1 MDMKMID
8 RKRRKTV
15 AALTVCSLISA
26 VLIVALAALCF
37 AAFGSDKRSEDIYIL
52 FTNDVHCA
60 ADTNIGYAGLSAY
73 KQSIE
78 AKSKYVTLVDV
89 GDAVQG
95 DYVGTVSKGAF
106 SIELMNAVGYDLA
119 VLGNH
124 EFDYGMEQL
133 SSLISSSNASY
144 LGCNITY
151 SGSGNGIVSQLK
163 PYEIISYGKV
173 DVAFIGVSTP
183 ESITDSTPSN
193 FMENGEFVYDFATGE
208 NGQTLYDTVQRNID
222 ECKDKGAEY
231 IVILSHLGD
240 NSESSPYTSLELIQ
254 NTTGADVLLDGHAHS
269 EIPCMILDDKDG
281 NEVLLSSTGTELEN
295 IGQLVITEEGTI
307 TVGLISDYGKKDA
320 NIQSK
325 IDAEYAV
332 YEQMLKQKVADTA
345 FALSRYDSDGT
356 RIVRNRETALGNLCA
371 DAYRYVSGADIA
383 FVNGGG
389 IRADIEAGEITYED
403 VIAVHPY
410 ANTICMVKATGQEIL
425 DALEFACRSTLTV
438 VDDGENGGFLQ
449 VSGIK
454 FTIDTFVASS
464 VTMFS
469 TEASSDESELNLSD
483 ISVTVMFSVSPTV
496 TLPTLKVMLNNSIG
510 KEFPLVVRSL
520 FAFASK

>member
-1 MDMKMID
+1 M
-8 RKRRKTV
+8 
-15 AALTVCSLISA
+15 
-26 VLIVALAALCF
+26 
-37 AAFGSDKRSEDIYIL
+37 
-52 FTNDVHCA
+52 
-60 ADTNIGYAGLSAY
+60 GLSLP
-73 KQSIE
+73 KSNLIFFKKCLDKWVHFTLE

-151 SGSGNGIVSQLK
+151 SGSGNTVVSQLN

-193 FMENGEFVYDFATGE
+193 FMENGEFVYDFAAGAD
-208 NGQTLYDTVQRNID
+208 GQMLYDTVQRNID
-222 ECKDKGAEY
+222 ECKEKGAEY

-254 NTTGADVLLDGHAHS
+254 NTTGVDVLLDGHAHS

-281 NEVLLSSTGTELEN
+281 NEVLLSSAGTGLEN
-295 IGQLVITEEGTI
+295 IGQLVITKDGTI
-307 TVGLISDYGKKDA
+307 TVGLISDYVKKDA
-320 NIQSK
+320 AIQGK
-325 IDAEYAV
+325 IDEEYAV
-332 YEQMLKQKVADTA
+332 YEQMLKQKVADTS
-345 FALSRYDSDGT
+345 FPLSRYGSDGT

-389 IRADIEAGEITYED
+389 IRADIEVGEITYED
-403 VIAVHPY
+403 IIAVHPY
-410 ANTICMVKATGQEIL
+410 ANTLCMVTASGQEIL

-454 FTIDTFVASS
+454 FTIDTSVPASIVMDENEMFVSVGETRRVKDVFVLSDSGEYLPLDMNAEYTIASHNYMIKEQGDGY
-464 VTMFS
+464 TMFADNELLIDEGIYDYEVLIS
-469 TEASSDESELNLSD
+469 YIQSFANETISEQYRTTESR
-483 ISVTVMFSVSPTV
+483 ISV
-496 TLPTLKVMLNNSIG
+496 K
-510 KEFPLVVRSL
+510 
-520 FAFASK
+520 